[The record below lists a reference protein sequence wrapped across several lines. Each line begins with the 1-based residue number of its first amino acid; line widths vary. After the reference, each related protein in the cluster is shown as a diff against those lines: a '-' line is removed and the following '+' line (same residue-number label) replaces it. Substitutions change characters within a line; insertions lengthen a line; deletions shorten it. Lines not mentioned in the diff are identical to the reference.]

1 MELPIIIQLRELG
14 WALLVGAGMGL
25 LNDLLRP
32 LRRGRGSTALADVLW
47 CLSLLAVLPGF
58 TLYAGRGRLRLF
70 ALLAMGL
77 SGGLWTALSGRLRKR
92 WKKLRKL

>member
-1 MELPIIIQLRELG
+1 MMIRAAIQYAHGTVKLFYKDE
-14 WALLVGAGMGL
+14 AY
-25 LNDLLRP
+25 
-32 LRRGRGSTALADVLW
+32 LADVLW

-77 SGGLWTALSGRLRKR
+77 SGGLWTALSGQLRKR